1 MLFKQYYLCLDVGGT
16 EIKVNILNK
25 EKQPFYTENI
35 CYESKARQ
43 DQHSILQH
51 FITIITEHLQIMN
64 GNDAELLGI
73 GIAFPGPFDYE
84 NGISLIRG
92 VRKYDAIYQVNLKEL
107 MIQWIIKLGF
117 QATTPIIFENDATS
131 FAKGEYYCGVA
142 KGQNKAMF
150 ITLGTGC
157 GSTFMEN
164 HRIVKN
170 KYGINQAGMVYDTPF
185 LAGTID
191 EYLSAKGLMEIA
203 KANNVTNVDAY
214 HLFVAVENGD
224 VIAQRIFSQF
234 GTQIAQGLRPFI
246 LSFAPDILV
255 FGGQISH
262 SLKWMIDSMQEE
274 LTRGGVRL
282 PLICNSLDTSLA
294 TFTGLV
300 QTLENDRKI

>member
-1 MLFKQYYLCLDVGGT
+1 MFKQYYLCLDVGGT

-51 FITIITEHLQIMN
+51 FKTIITEHLQIMN

-92 VRKYDAIYQVNLKEL
+92 VRKYDAIYQANLKEL

-170 KYGINQAGMVYDTPF
+170 KYGINQEGMVYDTPF

-214 HLFVAVENGD
+214 HLFVAAENGD

-300 QTLENDRKI
+300 QTLENDHKI

>member
-1 MLFKQYYLCLDVGGT
+1 MFKQYYLCLDVGGT

-25 EKQPFYTENI
+25 EKQPFYKENI
-35 CYESKARQ
+35 CYESKARE
-43 DQHSILQH
+43 DQHGILQH
-51 FITIITEHLQIMN
+51 FKTIITEHLQIMN
-64 GNDAELLGI
+64 DNDAELVGI
-73 GIAFPGPFDYE
+73 GIALPGPFDYE

-92 VRKYDAIYQVNLKEL
+92 IRKYDAIYQTNLKEL

-142 KGQNKAMF
+142 NGQNKAMF

-203 KANNVTNVDAY
+203 KANNVTNVDGY
-214 HLFVAVENGD
+214 HLFVAAENGD

-282 PLICNSLDTSLA
+282 LLICNSLDTSLA
-294 TFTGLV
+294 TLTGLV
-300 QTLENDRKI
+300 QTLENDHKI